1 MDFSKENF
9 DLLLE
14 ENEYLKSLLKKNN
27 ISYEKPKEIVNLNL
41 NDDEKINL
49 FKSYFVGRNDIF
61 AFQYINKD
69 GKKSYMPACKARP
82 HLTGYCPNKCHDC
95 QNKQYVGLSN
105 DEYKRHLSGKDI
117 FGIYPLLPGDCCQL
131 LAVDFD
137 DSDFKESAISFK
149 NICSQY
155 GLDALVEISGSG
167 SGAHVWL
174 FFEKIIKASKA
185 RRLGTY
191 LIIEAMNLSNGI
203 SFESLDRMFPSQ
215 DFVPFKGYGNLIA
228 LPLNGKKAVEGNTLF
243 VDDNLV
249 PYKMKD
255 QMNVL
260 ASIKKITEEEVD
272 LLLTKFSENETD
284 SLLPKNILK
293 GIKLTRNDFA
303 NEIIILIDNQISIPK
318 AALNDRS
325 AKFLYRLGSLLNPEY
340 YEAEKQRRSTY
351 NISRVQKLFREDENF
366 ICLPRGCYDSL
377 IKLLNYFEI
386 KITIKDKTKR
396 GSNNFEVEFKGKLK
410 PEQEIGLNKLCEY
423 NTGLFV
429 APPAFGKTVTA
440 ISLISRLKTSTL
452 IIVPTIALLKQW
464 ITRLNEFLNINY
476 DYKKEKDK
484 FGQYYGSKKK
494 LTYKIDV
501 ASIDSLVEAEDENL
515 FTKYGL
521 IIFDEVHH
529 VGAISYEKVVRKCS
543 SKYLYGFTATPKR
556 SDRNEKIVYKMLGDI
571 RYQYKEQNSL
581 LSKILIPEFTFFTFN
596 TIDKNT
602 AYSDMVGCLLKDE
615 IRNKLII
622 EKLYKSI
629 KEKKNILV
637 LTDRIEH
644 INILKNML
652 SGVENVFIITGQM
665 KQKDKNLFYESL
677 LNAEEGFVIL
687 STGKYIGEGFDEK
700 RLNCLYIVS
709 PFRWSGMLEQYVG
722 RIQRFLENKK
732 EVEVHDFI
740 DINVGLFANM
750 YHERLRGYRR
760 LGYIINSDEM
770 IFEKKIYCLKDY
782 KEKLLNDISTA
793 KEIIFIVKKYEKKS
807 FDELLVKP
815 EITHIYYF
823 NENIILN
830 QVKIEKHI
838 SSDINAVIIDK
849 KIVWYGGLN
858 PFVENKFD
866 DSIMRINDKSI
877 AENIIKELSKE
888 K

>member
-1 MDFSKENF
+1 MEFNKENF

-14 ENEYLKSLLKKNN
+14 ENEYLKNLLKKNN
-27 ISYEKPKEIVNLNL
+27 ISFEKPKEILNLNL
-41 NDDEKINL
+41 NDSEKINI

-82 HLTGYCPNKCHDC
+82 NLTGYCPNKCHDC
-95 QNKQYVGLSN
+95 QNKQYTGLT
-105 DEYKRHLSGKDI
+105 DEEYKRHLSGKDI
-117 FGIYPLLPGDCCQL
+117 FGIYPLLQGDYCQL

-149 NICSQY
+149 NVCAQY
-155 GLDALVEISGSG
+155 GIDALVEISGSG
-167 SGAHVWL
+167 SGAHVWI

-191 LIIEAMNLSNGI
+191 LIFEAMNLSNGI
-203 SFESLDRMFPSQ
+203 NFESLDRMFPSQ

-243 VDDNLV
+243 VDNNFI
-249 PYKMKD
+249 PYKLKD
-255 QMNVL
+255 QINVL
-260 ASIKKITEEEVD
+260 ASTKKISEEEVD
-272 LLLTKFSENETD
+272 LLLTKLSENEID

-293 GIKLTRNDFA
+293 GIKLTRNDFP
-303 NEIIILIDNQISIPK
+303 NEIILIIDNQISIPK

-340 YEAEKQRRSTY
+340 YEAERQRRSTY
-351 NISRVQKLFREDENF
+351 NISRIQKLFREDENF
-366 ICLPRGCYDSL
+366 IYLPRGCYESL
-377 IKLLNYFEI
+377 IKLLNYFEVKTI
-386 KITIKDKTKR
+386 IKDKTKR
-396 GSNNFEVEFKGKLK
+396 GSCNLEVEFKGELK
-410 PEQEIGLNKLCEY
+410 PEQEFGLNKLCEY

-429 APPAFGKTVTA
+429 APPAFGKTVAA

-464 ITRLNEFLNINY
+464 ITRLNEFLDVNY
-476 DYKKEKDK
+476 EYKKEKDK
-484 FGQYYGSKKK
+484 FGQYCGTKKK

-501 ASIDSLVEAEDENL
+501 ASIDSLVDVEDESI

-529 VGAISYEKVVRKCS
+529 VGAISYEKVVRKCA

-571 RYQYKEQNSL
+571 RYQYKEQNSM
-581 LSKILIPEFTFFTFN
+581 LSKVLIPEFTFFTFN

-602 AYSDMVGCLLKDE
+602 AYSDMIGSLLKDE
-615 IRNKLII
+615 TRNSLIS
-622 EKLYKSI
+622 EKLHKSI

-652 SGVENVFIITGQM
+652 SDVENVFVINGQM
-665 KQKDKNLFYESL
+665 NQKEKNLFYESL
-677 LNAEEGFVIL
+677 LNTNDGFIIL
-687 STGKYIGEGFDEK
+687 STGKYVGEGFDEK
-700 RLNCLYIVS
+700 RLNCLYIIS

-722 RIQRFLENKK
+722 RIQRFLESKK

-740 DINVGLFANM
+740 DVNVGLFANM

-760 LGYIINSDEM
+760 LGYVINSDEM
-770 IFEKKIYCLKDY
+770 IFEKKIYSLKDY
-782 KEKLLNDISTA
+782 KQKLLDDIDNA
-793 KEIIFIVKKYEKKS
+793 KEIIFVIKNFEEDAFK
-807 FDELLVKP
+807 ELFIKP
-815 EITHIYYF
+815 EITEIYSF
-823 NENIILN
+823 DENFILD
-830 QVKIEKHI
+830 QTKLEKHVTT
-838 SSDINAVIIDK
+838 DINAIIIDK
-849 KIVWYGGLN
+849 KIIWYGGLN
-858 PFVENKFD
+858 PFILNKYD
-866 DSIMRINDKSI
+866 ESIMRINDKSI
-877 AENIIKELSKE
+877 AENFIKEIK
-888 K
+888 KD